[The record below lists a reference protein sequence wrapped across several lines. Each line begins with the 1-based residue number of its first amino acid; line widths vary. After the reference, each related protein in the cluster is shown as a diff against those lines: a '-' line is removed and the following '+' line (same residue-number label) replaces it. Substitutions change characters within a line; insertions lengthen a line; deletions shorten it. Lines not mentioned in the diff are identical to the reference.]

1 MILSKNFQLN
11 EFTKSVS
18 AIRNNIDNS
27 PNAEHIRNIQL
38 LVKYVLQPLREGLNK
53 PIRITS
59 GYRSEA
65 LNKAIKGS
73 YKMIKGKY
81 VATSQHCKGQ
91 AADLQFKVD
100 GVMDNKA
107 IWDKVI
113 ELELPF
119 DQMIN
124 EFNYSWIHISYNHE
138 YNRKSLLEAYKES
151 GKTKYKY
158 HTIEK
163 GL

>member
-1 MILSKNFQLN
+1 MILSKNFTLN

-18 AIRNNIDNS
+18 AIRNGIDNS

-59 GYRSEA
+59 GYRSES
-65 LNKAIKGS
+65 LNKLIKGS
-73 YKMIKGKY
+73 KK
-81 VATSQHCKGQ
+81 SQHCKGQ

-100 GVMDNKA
+100 GVMNNKM

-113 ELELPF
+113 ELGLPF

>member
-1 MILSKNFQLN
+1 MILSKNFTLQ

-18 AIRNNIDNS
+18 AIRNGIDNS
-27 PNAEHIRNIQL
+27 PTSEHIRNIQL
-38 LVKYVLQPLREGLNK
+38 LVKYVLQPLREALGS

-73 YKMIKGKY
+73 HKIIKGKY

-100 GVMDNKA
+100 GVMNNKA

-113 ELELPF
+113 ELGLPF

-124 EFNYSWIHISYNHE
+124 EFNYSWIHISYNEEH
-138 YNRKSLLEAYKES
+138 NRKAMLEAYKES
-151 GKTKYKY
+151 GKTKYKWV
-158 HTIEK
+158 
-163 GL
+163 

>member
-1 MILSKNFQLN
+1 MILSKNFALK

-18 AIRNNIDNS
+18 AIRSGIDNS
-27 PNAEHIRNIQL
+27 PSPEHIRNIQL
-38 LVKYVLQPLREGLNK
+38 LVKFVLQPLREALGS

-65 LNKAIKGS
+65 LNKLIKGS
-73 YKMIKGKY
+73 KR
-81 VATSQHCKGQ
+81 SQHCKGQ
-91 AADLQFKVD
+91 AADLQFRVD

-113 ELELPF
+113 ELGLPF

-124 EFNYSWIHISYNHE
+124 EFEFSWIHISYNHE
-138 YNRKSLLEAYKES
+138 HNRKSLLEAYKEN
-151 GKTKYKY
+151 GRTKYKY
-158 HTIEK
+158 HTIER

>member
-1 MILSKNFQLN
+1 MVLSKNFTLQ

-18 AIRNNIDNS
+18 AIRNNIENS

-38 LVKYVLQPLREGLNK
+38 LVKYVLQPLRDGLKK

-59 GYRSEA
+59 GYRSEV

-73 YKMIKGKY
+73 KK
-81 VATSQHCKGQ
+81 SQHCKGQ
-91 AADLQFKVD
+91 AADIQFKVD
-100 GVMDNKA
+100 GIMDNKA

-113 ELELPF
+113 ELDLPF

-124 EFNYSWIHISYNHE
+124 EFNYSWIHISYNEEH
-138 YNRKSLLEAYKES
+138 NRRALLEAYKES
-151 GKTKYKY
+151 GKTKYKWV
-158 HTIEK
+158 TIEK
-163 GL
+163 GI

>member
-1 MILSKNFQLN
+1 MILSKNFTLN

-18 AIRNNIDNS
+18 AIRNGIDNS

-73 YKMIKGKY
+73 KK
-81 VATSQHCKGQ
+81 SQHCKGQ

-100 GVMDNKA
+100 GVMNNKM

-113 ELELPF
+113 ELDLPF

-124 EFNYSWIHISYNHE
+124 EFNYSWIHISYNEEH
-138 YNRKSLLEAYKES
+138 NRKAMLEAYKES
-151 GKTKYKY
+151 GKTKYKWV
-158 HTIEK
+158 
-163 GL
+163 